1 MASNEPFVLDSDDSV
16 LNTSSDSSSSSSQCS
31 QQSLSFATKSLVIHA
46 FLSFVICS
54 MDRINIAVAII
65 PMAAKFSWSHSR
77 QGIIQSIF
85 FVGYMLTMVPGGR
98 LADSRGGRLVLAC
111 GVVVWS
117 SATAM
122 IPIAAPFLPGLL
134 LARVILGAGEGV
146 AMPSMNALVAAA
158 VPEKFRARSLALVYS
173 GMYAGS
179 IFGLIGT
186 PVLLRLWGYPGVF
199 YVSAGIG
206 FVWTAVFI
214 LTTKDPVRI
223 PLAVLDPDPNTSVS
237 LTIAAPLPAP
247 SIPPAIAK
255 PSTRSFDSTTGL
267 LDRLEP
273 GENEEDV
280 HPSILAMLAH
290 RAVWAIIVAQF
301 CCTWG
306 YFVLLA
312 WMPTYLH
319 SEHGLDVSSSAWL
332 STLPW
337 FAMFAFANVGGSLAD
352 GLLERGVDVTKVRK
366 IMQGIGFVGPCLSLL
381 TLMVF
386 NHLVVAIVLI
396 ALALATSSFSQSGV
410 YANHQDI
417 GPRVAGTLLGIS
429 STFASLPGLIG
440 VWVSG
445 VILDETDKDWNAV
458 FALAVVFYTF
468 GLLFYTWFGTSR
480 RIW

>member
-1 MASNEPFVLDSDDSV
+1 MASNAPFVISSSDPVLQSSTDSDST
-16 LNTSSDSSSSSSQCS
+16 LSQESSQP
-31 QQSLSFATKSLVIHA
+31 LSISAKVLVFHA

-98 LADSRGGRLVLAC
+98 WADNRGGRLILAG

-117 SATAM
+117 LATAM
-122 IPIAAPFLPGLL
+122 IPIAAPFLPALL
-134 LARVILGAGEGV
+134 LVRIVLGAGEGV

-158 VPEKFRARSLALVYS
+158 VPEKFRARSLGLVYS

-179 IFGLIGT
+179 IIGLIGT
-186 PVLLRLWGYPGVF
+186 PVLLRYWGYHEVF
-199 YVSAGIG
+199 YVSGAIG
-206 FVWTAVFI
+206 LVWAALFV
-214 LTTKDPVRI
+214 LTTKDPDRI
-223 PLAVLDPDPNTSVS
+223 PLAVLDPSPDTSLS
-237 LTIAAPLPAP
+237 LMIAAPLPAP
-247 SIPPAIAK
+247 SLPPAIAK
-255 PSTRSFDSTTGL
+255 PSSQSCDSTTGL
-267 LDRLEP
+267 LDRLESD
-273 GENEEDV
+273 ESTEEV
-280 HPSILAMLAH
+280 HPGILAILAH

-319 SEHGLDVSSSAWL
+319 IEHGLDVSSSAWL
-332 STLPW
+332 STFPW
-337 FAMFAFANVGGSLAD
+337 FAMFAFSNVGGILAD
-352 GLLERGVDVTKVRK
+352 KLLDRGLDVTKVRK
-366 IMQGIGFVGPCLSLL
+366 IMQGVGFLGPCLSLL

-386 NHLVVAIVLI
+386 NSLKTAIVLI

-417 GPRVAGTLLGIS
+417 GPRVAGTLLGVS

-440 VWVSG
+440 VWISG
-445 VILDETDKDWNAV
+445 AILDATNKDWNAV